1 MVKNLTNAASCQC
14 RRLKRHRFDPW
25 VGKILWRRKWQPIP
39 VFSPGKSHGQ
49 RSLGLQSVGV
59 TKSWARLNDFHS
71 LHTLFTQ
78 LPVDSLS
85 DDSQGSSYTC
95 VLRHRA
101 RISPGGSQSVVPV
114 AAVLAF
120 PGREPF
126 RDAGSGV
133 PSHTH

>member
-1 MVKNLTNAASCQC
+1 MQLPANAGDLRDTGSIPGLGRSSGGGNGNPFQYSHLGNLMDREA
-14 RRLKRHRFDPW
+14 W
-25 VGKILWRRKWQPIP
+25 
-39 VFSPGKSHGQ
+39 
-49 RSLGLQSVGV
+49 GLQSVGV

-85 DDSQGSSYTC
+85 DDSQGSSYRC

-120 PGREPF
+120 PGREPV

>member
-1 MVKNLTNAASCQC
+1 MVKMTASSAFIMFNLF
-14 RRLKRHRFDPW
+14 LLE
-25 VGKILWRRKWQPIP
+25 GKWKGER
-39 VFSPGKSHGQ
+39 
-49 RSLGLQSVGV
+49 
-59 TKSWARLNDFHS
+59 
-71 LHTLFTQ
+71 
-78 LPVDSLS
+78 
-85 DDSQGSSYTC
+85 DDVGSSYRC

-120 PGREPF
+120 PGREPV